1 MTHKDILDR
10 RRPIIESCSDWF
22 KKLCRWMPEF
32 LTEELRSIDP
42 KSSHQVSPFSH
53 NGKLFNWKFEKSGC
67 RAFDSIERRPNRQV
81 NDEHFGFHMVKV
93 ATKAIILNY
102 QWATFLGSSAIHW
115 LSSSRLKNSHWRWYS
130 GAPRFEPGQL
140 VQMRECYLSAMPSP
154 IMPTRLIETFVTIGS
169 IWNIID
175 ITNQLH

>member
-1 MTHKDILDR
+1 
-10 RRPIIESCSDWF
+10 
-22 KKLCRWMPEF
+22 MPEF
-32 LTEELRSIDP
+32 LTEVVAPSISFQP
-42 KSSHQVSPFSH
+42 QRKIVQL
-53 NGKLFNWKFEKSGC
+53 KIWKESMPRFWLHWAKTE
-67 RAFDSIERRPNRQV
+67 PNRQV
-81 NDEHFGFHMVKV
+81 NDEPFGFDMVKV
-93 ATKAIILNY
+93 ATKAIILNH

-169 IWNIID
+169 ISSRID
-175 ITNQLH
+175 TITNRLYKTWF